1 MLVSQQVAAKM
12 KKHNPSA
19 YVGSTNTA
27 DKAQADDEQHL
38 MSMVQS
44 AVSKHFATL
53 PTQPNLIRRPVE
65 KSVFSIWVDLLLC
78 RSIQLLVLSYAEMF
92 VYMYLSQLMSTFTN
106 YLKVHHP
113 LDGFFIP

>member
-1 MLVSQQVAAKM
+1 MLVSQQVAAEM

-27 DKAQADDEQHL
+27 DKTQADDEQHL

-53 PTQPNLIRRPVE
+53 PTQPNLIRRPTIVQPAPNWRE
-65 KSVFSIWVDLLLC
+65 AIKQFNKRRNKS
-78 RSIQLLVLSYAEMF
+78 
-92 VYMYLSQLMSTFTN
+92 T
-106 YLKVHHP
+106 
-113 LDGFFIP
+113 